1 MSRCDKSTWL
11 VVSGCLPAPILLVSV
26 ASWII
31 MATEEHGAAPWT
43 TSTESCVHVTPGGVA
58 TEEDFRAPRR
68 PHNWSSE
75 LLWPYWKATE
85 ERPTTPHSP
94 KPPALTPTTSWLEWW
109 HVMIQ

>member
-1 MSRCDKSTWL
+1 MSRCDKSPWL

-43 TSTESCVHVTPGGVA
+43 TSTESCVHVTSGGVA
-58 TEEDFRAPRR
+58 TEEDVRAPRR

-75 LLWPYWKATE
+75 LLWPYLYTIYA
-85 ERPTTPHSP
+85 PYG
-94 KPPALTPTTSWLEWW
+94 TSSGPLLKE
-109 HVMIQ
+109 MKL